1 MQHQVAP
8 ARRKIIGQAGTHA
21 FGRAGDEKGGWC
33 DCIFCHDPSL
43 PKTAPACNNKSMHSV
58 PLPDLVIL
66 LASAVAIVAA
76 FRALR
81 VSPVLG
87 YLVAGAIIG
96 PKGLGVIADLDTTE
110 SIAEFGIV
118 FLLFMIGLEMSFD
131 RLKAM
136 RKKVFGIG
144 TTQVVLTGGLFLGV
158 VLAMGESFNT
168 ALIVGGGLALSSTAL
183 VLQVLEQRKEL
194 ASQTGRLALAILI
207 LQDLAVLP
215 LLVLVPAMAAG
226 DASLGATIGMSALR
240 AVLVLGVIIIV
251 GRVVLRPLFRII
263 AQLDVHELFV
273 AVTLLVVLGISWM
286 TEAVGLSMALGAFI
300 AGLLVAETEFQ
311 HQVEVDVRP
320 YKSLLMGLFFMT
332 VGMKIDIDFIVH
344 HAAEIAL
351 GTVALI
357 SVKSMVL
364 YGVLRMFKYSK
375 RTSGHTALLLAQGGE
390 FGFILFGLAE
400 QLNVLEAGL
409 AKQLLLIIAIT
420 MALTPL
426 LDSLGMQLEKRW
438 WRRVRANP
446 EQMAKESQDLIG
458 HIVIAGYGRMGR
470 LMGDFLGSEKIPFIA
485 VDTNP
490 REVAAGRKRHHPVY
504 YGNAS
509 QPDLLHT
516 LGIARAKALI
526 ITLHEPEAA
535 SILTKLV
542 RQSYPE
548 LPILV
553 RAHDREHLVQLQEY
567 GATYAVPELEV
578 SGKRMMAQL
587 LSALGRP
594 EEDIRRVMRALAI

>member
-1 MQHQVAP
+1 MHN
-8 ARRKIIGQAGTHA
+8 R
-21 FGRAGDEKGGWC
+21 C
-33 DCIFCHDPSL
+33 
-43 PKTAPACNNKSMHSV
+43 MHST

-76 FRALR
+76 FRALH

-87 YLVAGAIIG
+87 YLVAGAVIG
-96 PKGLGVIADLDTTE
+96 PKGLGVISDMDTM
-110 SIAEFGIV
+110 SIIAEFGIV
-118 FLLFMIGLEMSFD
+118 FLLFMIGLELSFD

-144 TTQVVLTGGLFLGV
+144 SVQVLVTGGVLLGT
-158 VLAMGESFNT
+158 LLLLGEDFNT

-194 ASQTGRLALAILI
+194 ASQTGRLSLAILI

-215 LLVLVPAMAAG
+215 LLVLVPALAAG
-226 DASLGATIGMSALR
+226 DHTLGMTLGMSAAR
-240 AVLVLGVIIIV
+240 AVLVLGVIVIT
-251 GRVVLRPLFRII
+251 GRLVLRPLFRAI

-273 AVTLLVVLGISWM
+273 AVTLLVVLGISWV
-286 TEAVGLSMALGAFI
+286 TEAVGLSMALGAFM

-332 VGMKIDIDFIVH
+332 VGMKIDTAFILRHVN
-344 HAAEIAL
+344 EILL

-357 SVKSMVL
+357 TIKGTVL
-364 YGVLRMFKYSK
+364 YGILRAFRYSK
-375 RTSGHTALLLAQGGE
+375 RSSAHTALLLAQGGE
-390 FGFILFGLAE
+390 FGFILFGLAD
-400 QLNVLEAGL
+400 QLDVLPPSL
-409 AKQLLLIIAIT
+409 AKILLLVITIT

-426 LDSLGMQLEKRW
+426 LDMIGMQFEKRW
-438 WRRVRANP
+438 WKRLRSNP
-446 EQMAKESQDLIG
+446 EQIAAEAQDLTG

-470 LMGDFLGSEKIPFIA
+470 LMADFLATEKIPFIA
-485 VDTNP
+485 LDTNP

-504 YGNAS
+504 FGNAA
-509 QPDLLHT
+509 QPDLLET
-516 LGIARAKALI
+516 VGIARAQALI
-526 ITLHEPEAA
+526 ITLHQPEEAT
-535 SILTKLV
+535 ILTRLV
-542 RQSYPE
+542 RQTYPD
-548 LPILV
+548 LPVLV
-553 RAHDREHLVQLQEY
+553 RAHDREHLLELQAG

-587 LSALGRP
+587 MSALGRP
-594 EEDIRRVMRALAI
+594 EEEIRRVMQGMAI